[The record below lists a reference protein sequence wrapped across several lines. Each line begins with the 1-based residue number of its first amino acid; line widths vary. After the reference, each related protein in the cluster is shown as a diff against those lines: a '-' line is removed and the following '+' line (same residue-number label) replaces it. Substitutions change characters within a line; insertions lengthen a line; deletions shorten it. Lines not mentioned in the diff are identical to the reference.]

1 MRQKEILYLLEQ
13 LEQEKGISKDVLVET
28 LEMALLSAAR
38 KKVPPEIEL
47 DVSFDLSEGEAKVF
61 QLKEVVEEVENPAR
75 EISLDEARE
84 MDPDVEVGDTVKV
97 PYMITDFG
105 RIAAQTAKQVLIQKI
120 KEAERDVVYRTYKGR
135 EGDIVSGQVLREE
148 KGSII
153 VDLGKGEGIL
163 PAKEQVKGERY
174 RRGDTL
180 KFYVLEVKKTGKGPR
195 VVLSRTH
202 PRLLTRLFEREMPEV
217 MSGLVE
223 LKAAAREPGERSK
236 VAVVS
241 KDPDIDGVGAC
252 VGIRGA
258 RVQGIVREL
267 QGENIDIVQYADE
280 PKTFIINALKPAT
293 VRKIELDEGK
303 KEAFVVV
310 DDDQF
315 SLAIGKKGQN
325 VRLAAKL
332 TGWKIDIKPLSEV
345 RTEDVEVEGEEA

>member
-1 MRQKEILYLLEQ
+1 MRQKEMLYLFEQ
-13 LEQEKGISKDVLVET
+13 LEQEKGISREVLVEA

-38 KKVPPEIEL
+38 KKAPPGIDL
-47 DVSFDLSEGEAKVF
+47 DVKFDLSQGEAKVY
-61 QLKEVVEEVENPAR
+61 QLKEIVEEMEDPER
-75 EISLDEARE
+75 EIFLKEAKE
-84 MDPDVEVGDTVKV
+84 IDPQAELGDKLRI
-97 PYMITDFG
+97 PYTISDFG
-105 RIAAQTAKQVLIQKI
+105 RIAAQTAKQVMIQKLR
-120 KEAERDVVYRTYKGR
+120 EAERDMVYKTYKGR
-135 EGDIVSGQVLREE
+135 EGDIVSGQIIRDE
-148 KGSII
+148 KGNVI

-163 PAKEQVKGERY
+163 PPKEQVRGERY

-180 KFYVLEVKKTGKGPR
+180 KFYVVEVRKTGKGPR

-223 LKAAAREPGERSK
+223 LKATAREPGERSK

-241 KDPDIDGVGAC
+241 RDPDIDGVGAC

-267 QGENIDIVQYADE
+267 QGENIDIVQYSDD
-280 PKTFIINALKPAT
+280 PKTFIMNALKPAT
-293 VRKIELDEGK
+293 VKKIELDEENQ
-303 KEAFVVV
+303 EAFVVV

-332 TGWKIDIKPLSEV
+332 AGWKIDIRPASEV
-345 RTEDVEVEGEEA
+345 RMEEVEEEA